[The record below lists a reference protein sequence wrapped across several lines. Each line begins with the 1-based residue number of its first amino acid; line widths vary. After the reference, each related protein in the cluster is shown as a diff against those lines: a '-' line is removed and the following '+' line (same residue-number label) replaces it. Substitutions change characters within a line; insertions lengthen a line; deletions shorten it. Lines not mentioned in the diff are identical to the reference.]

1 MHHLNFTSALNTYID
16 TKGCECLYQRQWI
29 IKHSIFNLRIT
40 VYCEKLINVDTSEV
54 RKSKSVFILF
64 YNSMTEASSFLL
76 WSCEYDLDQNNE
88 YVVRMVSYPHF
99 NWYRKQKVIY
109 NVIWF
114 RLITLR
120 IYPTIDWSRNI
131 WYIYYFKVN
140 PLLVKFNPL
149 RRLYNIIY
157 LQFFTNKNWC

>member
-1 MHHLNFTSALNTYID
+1 MLIRVKSENLKVYSSFFTS
-16 TKGCECLYQRQWI
+16 QWQKQGVAYCDPVNMI
-29 IKHSIFNLRIT
+29 LIKTMNMLLVWWAILIF
-40 VYCEKLINVDTSEV
+40 Y
-54 RKSKSVFILF
+54 
-64 YNSMTEASSFLL
+64 
-76 WSCEYDLDQNNE
+76 
-88 YVVRMVSYPHF
+88 
-99 NWYRKQKVIY
+99 WYRKQKVIY

-114 RLITLR
+114 RLIALR

-157 LQFFTNKNWC
+157 LQFFTNKNWCYIHFIERSLTKINSICLVLLCFLVYFIWWVFCVLYFK